1 MEEWH
6 VIAGWRQRME
16 ARRLQLKHF
25 AGAGVF
31 YSDFEELPSQSPKTV
46 AEYREALVLRVPAP
60 LGCFQ
65 LVGGHKRRK
74 DTFFTRGPATESLLS

>member
-1 MEEWH
+1 MD
-6 VIAGWRQRME
+6 

-46 AEYREALVLRVPAP
+46 AEYREALVLCVPAP

-65 LVGGHKRRK
+65 LVGELKEGKI
-74 DTFFTRGPATESLLS
+74 LSSQEGQQQKVSFHNK